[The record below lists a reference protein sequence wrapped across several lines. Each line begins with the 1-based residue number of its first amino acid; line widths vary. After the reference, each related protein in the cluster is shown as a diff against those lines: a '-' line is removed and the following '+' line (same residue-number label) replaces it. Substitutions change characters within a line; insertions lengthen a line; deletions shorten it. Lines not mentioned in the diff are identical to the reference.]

1 MRQKEKQKIQN
12 ESTFCVCVCVLVA
25 GFVWYMKWAA
35 DILKMFEWDE
45 RGGEK
50 GSMKIYDGYN
60 EVGLCGILRGF
71 CSRRWP
77 IDILKCRHV
86 FFIHSLCVASFSF
99 RLLWMNQ
106 IESCYFSLQFHFG
119 AAADI
124 CLWCCSVL
132 DRCSCFFF
140 VFFKFHLISFTSSI
154 HQDTRHFY
162 KACRISAT
170 DTCIFIV
177 YIHFRTTRKKEKKK
191 KKVE

>member
-1 MRQKEKQKIQN
+1 MRKSRRLGWHSSIDVSVTTENSLSFSLSLSVIKN
-12 ESTFCVCVCVLVA
+12 EAEGKAENSKREHILCMCVCVLVA

-60 EVGLCGILRGF
+60 EVGLSGILRGF

-140 VFFKFHLISFTSSI
+140 VFF
-154 HQDTRHFY
+154 
-162 KACRISAT
+162 
-170 DTCIFIV
+170 
-177 YIHFRTTRKKEKKK
+177 
-191 KKVE
+191 